1 MNDSNPAVAPGA
13 PAAELV
19 DWGARQYGWPLDAA
33 ARKRIAQQVERLQQ
47 VMAVLDSV
55 ALTEHDEPAPDFAPD
70 AGPAP

>member
-1 MNDSNPAVAPGA
+1 MNDSNPAFTPGA

-47 VMAVLDSV
+47 VMAVLDGV
-55 ALTEHDEPAPDFAPD
+55 ALTEDDEPAPEFAPD